1 MLCMEESLKKILK
14 ELPDIDVVHKIIME
28 KEAEEN
34 RHKNE
39 LKQIDIRFK
48 GKYTEHV
55 LYMMW
60 ELVSLDKDRTNLL
73 NPIDKDGIVEYKS
86 GLYLDPFT
94 ISFSK
99 DGEYVRIQDSWGT
112 FWIFPIEVF
121 KYPNNSRKMKS
132 IYRRFLKRRVLSMA
146 PKKIEDYE
154 KAIKSYSIFIDD
166 NKKMIESIKK
176 GLLKIK
182 RDPTLTP
189 LNLDDIEFNNEESE

>member
-1 MLCMEESLKKILK
+1 MLYTEESLKKILK
-14 ELPDIDVVHKIIME
+14 ELPDIDIVHKIIIE

-48 GKYTEHV
+48 GMYTANV

-60 ELVSLDKDRTNLL
+60 ELVRLDKDRTNLL

-86 GLYLDPFT
+86 GLYLDPST
-94 ISFSK
+94 ILFSK
-99 DGEYVRIQDSWGT
+99 DGKYVRIQDSWST
-112 FWIFPIEVF
+112 FWIFPVEVF
-121 KYPNNSRKMKS
+121 KYPDNFRKMKS
-132 IYRRFLKRRVLSMA
+132 IYRRFLKRRALSMA